1 MRKVPSLCAF
11 ASDNII
17 APASSVIR
25 FQEHA
30 EHATDHSTYGKFS
43 GPPSNDNEQAWE
55 SLVEC

>member
-1 MRKVPSLCAF
+1 MRQVPCLYTF
-11 ASDNII
+11 ASNNII

-30 EHATDHSTYGKFS
+30 ENGTDHPMYGRFS